1 MVTTQRTGNHG
12 DTTRRRG
19 RPRVEQAAPLERVS
33 TRLPLPYYD
42 RLVALAGQRDQ
53 SVASVVRELLIL
65 RIDRTAP
72 ADVKRPKETPR

>member
-1 MVTTQRTGNHG
+1 MSGMEPS
-12 DTTRRRG
+12 RRRG
-19 RPRVEQAAPLERVS
+19 RPRVQQGAPLERVS

-72 ADVKRPKETPR
+72 ADVKRNSESEAVK